1 MDYNKVFEKHLFRA
15 SSLGY
20 LLAEGKEKSNFEK
33 WQDAVSVLNKIDLE
47 LSTMPQFLK
56 DGKTISKSWVKKKE
70 ARIMAFNLEIELS
83 NVKDKITLS
92 DGAKTHLMDVYIF
105 LTTGRKGD
113 IENRYVRKGNM
124 VEDESIT
131 LYSRVKKMFFKKN
144 EQHLKNPWI
153 KGTPDIFE
161 GESIHT
167 AIRLP
172 DIKSSWS
179 LRTFYQ
185 TFKRKLNPIYF
196 WQIIAYMWLTG
207 ARSGSIA
214 YCLVD
219 TPESLIQSEIDR
231 IWYKMGKPLTESP
244 LFLKACEEIRAEMTY
259 SDIPVKQ
266 RLLEYEVEWKDEYID
281 KIKKYVEAGREYLI
295 EIHRELTLKQSA

>member
-20 LLAEGKEKSNFEK
+20 LLAEGKEKSNLEK
-33 WQDAVSVLNKIDLE
+33 WQDAANNYQKQLSEFNTMPKFNKDGVTVSKNYLNKADKL
-47 LSTMPQFLK
+47 
-56 DGKTISKSWVKKKE
+56 KE
-70 ARIMAFNLEIELS
+70 ASALEAELFT
-83 NVKDKITLS
+83 NKDKITLS

-144 EQHLKNPWI
+144 DQHLNNLWI

-167 AIRLP
+167 ATRLP
-172 DIKSSWS
+172 DIKSSWN

-207 ARSGSIA
+207 ARDGSVA

-231 IWYKMGKPLTESP
+231 IWYKMGKPLSESP
-244 LFLKACEEIRAEMTY
+244 LFLKACEEIRSEMTY

-281 KIKKYVEAGREYLI
+281 KIKKYVQAGREYLI
-295 EIHRELTLKQSA
+295 EIHRYLTLKQSA

>member
-1 MDYNKVFEKHLFRA
+1 MDYNKIFEKHLFRA

-20 LLAEGKEKSNFEK
+20 LMAEGKEKSNFEK
-33 WQDAVSVLNKIDLE
+33 WQDSVNNLNKIAE
-47 LSTMPQFLK
+47 EMNTMNKFLK
-56 DGKTISKSWVKKKE
+56 DGVTISKNWEKKKE
-70 ARIMAFNLEIELS
+70 AYKTAQNLELELS
-83 NVKDKITLS
+83 KVKDKITLS

-144 EQHLKNPWI
+144 EKHLQNLWI

-167 AIRLP
+167 ATRLP

-207 ARSGSIA
+207 ARSGSVA

-259 SDIPVKQ
+259 SDIPVKK
-266 RLLEYEVEWKDEYID
+266 RLLEYEIEWKDEYID
-281 KIKKYVEAGREYLI
+281 KIKKYVEAGREYLA
-295 EIHRELTLKQSA
+295 EIHRDLELKQSA

>member
-1 MDYNKVFEKHLFRA
+1 MNLNNIFDKHLFRA

-20 LLAEGKEKSNFEK
+20 LLAEGKEKSNLDK
-33 WQDAVSVLNKIDLE
+33 WQDSVNSLNKISEE
-47 LSTMPQFLK
+47 LNTMAKFLK
-56 DGKTISKSWVKKKE
+56 DGVTVSKNWEKKKE
-70 ARIMAFNLEIELS
+70 AYLNAQNLESELS
-83 NVKDKITLS
+83 KVKDKVTLS

-113 IENRYVRKGNM
+113 IENRYVKKGCL
-124 VEDESIT
+124 VEDDSIT
-131 LYSRVKKMFFKKN
+131 LYSRVKKQFFKKN
-144 EQHLKNPWI
+144 ETHLNNLFI

-167 AIRLP
+167 ATRLP

-179 LRTFYQ
+179 VRTFYQ

-219 TPESLIQSEIDR
+219 TPEGLIQAEINKL
-231 IWYKMGKPLTESP
+231 WYKMGHPPIESE
-244 LFLKACEEIRAEMTY
+244 LFIKASNEIRQEMTY
-259 SDIPVKQ
+259 SDIPIKQ

-281 KIKKYVEAGREYLI
+281 KIQKYVIAGREYLK
-295 EIHRELTLKQSA
+295 EIHQELQSKQAA